1 MTTASIPASIFRRC
15 LPLALL
21 VSVYLLLSVPAL
33 MAQSQ
38 TPMSAEAF
46 DAYTR
51 GQTFTYGTGS
61 EPYGAEEYLDNRR
74 VRWSFLDG
82 QCKDGEWYEEAGLIC
97 FVYEDNPDPQCWSF
111 TEGSGGL
118 VARFEN
124 NPLTTELYEAQ
135 DVGEEMVCL
144 GPKVGV

>member
-1 MTTASIPASIFRRC
+1 MRRVSDSLCPMKFTTLIFAVFSALPAAAQDLMTA
-15 LPLALL
+15 
-21 VSVYLLLSVPAL
+21 
-33 MAQSQ
+33 
-38 TPMSAEAF
+38 AEF
-46 DAYTR
+46 DRYTR
-51 GQTFTYGTGS
+51 GKTLFYGRDGAA
-61 EPYGAEEYLDNRR
+61 YGAEIYLENRR

-82 QCKDGEWYEEAGLIC
+82 QCKDGQWYEEAGLIC

-118 VARFEN
+118 IARFEN